1 MNQVTLLRD
10 ALRPHLAW
18 HGARLSFVAA
28 FLIALLQ
35 VKTVNFSELAT
46 AFSGSAQTDSHYK
59 RLQRFFRD
67 FELDYAAIAQAV
79 VALMKI
85 PEPWVL
91 SVDRTEWQFGNC
103 TFNILMLGVVHQGVA
118 FPLVW
123 CLLDKQGN
131 SNTGERMK
139 LFGQFLERF
148 PTRQIAYLTADR
160 EFVGQE
166 WLSYLQADPRTPFR
180 IRIREN
186 HKLFDGKRSLK
197 VKTVFADLQPGQ
209 HRVLRH
215 QRRVWGYWV
224 YVAALRLEDG
234 SLLVVATQSAPK
246 TAIADYANRWGIET
260 LFGIFKTRG
269 LCLESTH
276 LKDAERLSK
285 LLALLTLALCWAMR
299 TGGWLHQLKPLQ
311 LKKHGRKAKSIF
323 RYGFDH
329 LRSIVLNLQHKGDDF
344 VEVLQFLSCT

>member
-1 MNQVTLLRD
+1 M
-10 ALRPHLAW
+10 
-18 HGARLSFVAA
+18 GKSG
-28 FLIALLQ
+28 
-35 VKTVNFSELAT
+35 LAT
-46 AFSGSAQTDSHYK
+46 CKQT
-59 RLQRFFRD
+59 L
-67 FELDYAAIAQAV
+67 AP
-79 VALMKI
+79 
-85 PEPWVL
+85 PE
-91 SVDRTEWQFGNC
+91 
-103 TFNILMLGVVHQGVA
+103 
-118 FPLVW
+118 
-123 CLLDKQGN
+123 
-131 SNTGERMK
+131 
-139 LFGQFLERF
+139 
-148 PTRQIAYLTADR
+148 
-160 EFVGQE
+160 
-166 WLSYLQADPRTPFR
+166 R

-186 HKLFDGKRSLK
+186 HKFFDGKRSLK

-269 LCLESTH
+269 FCLESTH